1 MRGFSQHHGKFPH
14 ILLRRGLGEGR
25 LTRKGYPPFGLIEG
39 GAATG
44 DHPCQMKPKIRTIHG
59 TFNHRGFTL
68 TELLVVILIIVVLAA
83 LLFPLA
89 RNMRASADRVK
100 CVSQFKNWSN
110 AIAGYAADN
119 DGKYEV
125 RQVAPVSY
133 DVQGCSPY
141 IEYWASD
148 INRVDE
154 ETYER
159 SPSFDEAVRIHREM
173 RCCPTLNKGG
183 QTPVTISLVTPASGT
198 VPSVKR
204 SVRGRDMP
212 LSLIKNPARFM
223 LVIET
228 TAGDNSTGYTTTP
241 GQFDSRVKPL
251 TRKGADFRHKGMV
264 NVLMADFAVK
274 QMKWS
279 EIQRGLSYWNVP

>member
-1 MRGFSQHHGKFPH
+1 
-14 ILLRRGLGEGR
+14 
-25 LTRKGYPPFGLIEG
+25 
-39 GAATG
+39 
-44 DHPCQMKPKIRTIHG
+44 MKPKTRTVHG
-59 TFNHRGFTL
+59 MSHPCGFTI
-68 TELLVVILIIVVLAA
+68 TELLVVILIIAVLAA

-141 IEYWASD
+141 IEYWVSD

-159 SPSFDEAVRIHREM
+159 SPSFDEAVRVHREM

-198 VPSVKR
+198 MPSVKR

-241 GQFDSRVKPL
+241 GQFEARVKPL

-264 NVLMADFAVK
+264 NVLLADFAVK

-279 EIQRGLSYWNVP
+279 DIQRGLSYWNVP